1 MKNTIYVLL
10 LFIFSITSCDII
22 GIPNNCE
29 NLQPMKLTEN
39 DKRWLTDSVQYF
51 MKENDTFRMRSSIG
65 EPREI
70 TSSIIDCQIP
80 IQYFIPLQTNE
91 ITSKSLG
98 VRIDLLKTPKET
110 NISYTFSKNTPDNL
124 VVGVNQT
131 MGLIDLD
138 DNTPALPNVYF
149 VHGEYLGTHTIRGRE
164 YTEVYK
170 FEDLSESNIPEI
182 DVFSITVSPIGFL
195 RVEFY
200 SDEVWERIIVD

>member
-10 LFIFSITSCDII
+10 LFMLCITSCDII

-51 MKENDTFRMRSSIG
+51 IKENDTFRMHSSIG
-65 EPREI
+65 EPNEI
-70 TSSIIDCQIP
+70 ESSIMDCQIP

-91 ITSKSLG
+91 ITSKFIG
-98 VRIDLLKTPKET
+98 VRIDLLKTSKET

-124 VVGVNQT
+124 VVGVNQM

-138 DNTPALPNVYF
+138 ENQPAPPSGSGVI
-149 VHGEYLGTHTIRGRE
+149 GEYLGNHTIRGRE
-164 YTEVYK
+164 FTEVYK
-170 FEDLSESNIPEI
+170 FTDLNERNVPEI
-182 DVFSITVSPIGFL
+182 DVASITVSPIGFL
-195 RVEFY
+195 RIEFY
-200 SDEVWERIIVD
+200 DGEVWERVIVE